1 MEYIAIIKKYGNGYS
16 AYIPDI
22 PGCIAA
28 AKTKIETLKL
38 LREALEIHID
48 DSNFKKLP
56 KQNTEIAYI
65 KVA

>member
-1 MEYIAIIKKYGNGYS
+1 MDYIAIIKKYGNGYS

-28 AKTKIETLKL
+28 AKTKNETLKL
-38 LREALEIHID
+38 LREALDIHVKD
-48 DSNFKKLP
+48 FRKMP
-56 KQNTEIAYI
+56 KQDTEVAII